1 MNLKTRLN
9 NIKTRFKAAS
19 KAFLNPMP
27 TLKPKVFVKTVE
39 PLVTLDNQL
48 LAGKNVL
55 ITGAARNIGRSI
67 AIEMA
72 KQGANIFFT
81 DIVEEECLNL
91 EKELNTYPVK
101 VTSFVSDISKPED
114 IDYLYSI
121 LEENNII
128 IDILVNNVGIQFE
141 TIGINNLD
149 LGEWQ
154 KTFQTNIFGPM
165 YLTKIIAKM
174 MVSNSI
180 QGSIIFLTS
189 IHQEI
194 LVRWP
199 SYSSSKAALGM
210 IIKELAVEFAPYGI
224 RVNGIAPGWV
234 VEDEQGNH
242 LDHEYNLLHKCSIS
256 PCYIGRAA
264 IYLASDYFS
273 KFTTGTVLKIDGG
286 ATLYSYRVAQN
297 PPIKVV

>member
-1 MNLKTRLN
+1 MNFQTRLN

-27 TLKPKVFVKTVE
+27 TLKPKVFVKTVD
-39 PLVTLDNQL
+39 PAVVLDNQL
-48 LAGKNVL
+48 LAGKNIL

-91 EKELNTYPVK
+91 EKELNTYHVK
-101 VTSFVSDISKPED
+101 VKGFVSDISKPED

-121 LEENNII
+121 LDENKIV

-141 TIGINNLD
+141 TMGINNLN
-149 LGEWQ
+149 LEEWQ

-165 YLTKIIAKM
+165 YLTKLISKM

-189 IHQEI
+189 IHGEI

-210 IIKELAVEFAPYGI
+210 IIKELALEFAPYEI

-234 VEDEQGNH
+234 AADERGNPLH
-242 LDHEYNLLHKCSIS
+242 HKYNLLHQCSIA

-264 IYLASDYFS
+264 VYLASDYFS

-286 ATLYSYRVAQN
+286 ATLYSYRVAQS
-297 PPIKVV
+297 PPE

>member
-1 MNLKTRLN
+1 MNFKTRLN

-19 KAFLNPMP
+19 KAFINPIP
-27 TLKPKVFVKTVE
+27 NLPPKVFVKTVD
-39 PLVTLDNQL
+39 PDLVLDNQL

-91 EKELNTYPVK
+91 EKELNGYKVK
-101 VTSFVSDISKPED
+101 VKGFVSDISKPED
-114 IDYLYSI
+114 IDRLYSI
-121 LEENNII
+121 LDEHKII

-165 YLTKIIAKM
+165 YLTKLISKM

-180 QGSIIFLTS
+180 QGSIIFMTS
-189 IHQEI
+189 IHGKI
-194 LVRWP
+194 LIRWP

-234 VEDEQGNH
+234 AEDDRGNP
-242 LDHEYNLLHKCSIS
+242 LNHEYNLLHKCSID

-264 IYLASDYFS
+264 VYLASDYFS

-297 PPIKVV
+297 PPQ

>member
-1 MNLKTRLN
+1 MNFKTRLN

-19 KAFLNPMP
+19 KAFLNPAPILNP
-27 TLKPKVFVKTVE
+27 TVFVKTVE
-39 PLVTLDNQL
+39 PSIVLDNQL

-55 ITGAARNIGRSI
+55 ISGGAKNIGRSI

-81 DIVEEECLNL
+81 DILEEGCLNL

-101 VTSFVSDISKPED
+101 VKGFLSDISKPED
-114 IDYLYSI
+114 SDSLLAI
-121 LEENNII
+121 LSENEII
-128 IDILVNNVGIQFE
+128 IDILINNVGIQFE

-149 LGEWQ
+149 LEEWQ
-154 KTFQTNIFGPM
+154 KTFQTNIFGPL
-165 YLTKIIAKM
+165 YLTKLISQM
-174 MVSNSI
+174 MVANSI
-180 QGSIIFLTS
+180 SSSIIFITS

-194 LVRWP
+194 IARWP

-210 IIKELAVEFAPYGI
+210 IIKELAVDLAPYGI

-234 VEDEQGNH
+234 EEDEQGNPYRQEH
-242 LDHEYNLLHKCSIS
+242 TLLYESSIN

-264 IYLASDYFS
+264 VYLASDYFS

-286 ATLYSYRVAQN
+286 STLYNHRVARDW
-297 PPIKVV
+297 PR

>member
-19 KAFLNPMP
+19 KAFLNPML
-27 TLKPKVFVKTVE
+27 TLKPKVFIKTVE
-39 PLVTLDNQL
+39 PLVVLDNQL

-101 VTSFVSDISKPED
+101 VKSFVSDISKPED

-121 LEENNII
+121 LEENKII

-141 TIGINNLD
+141 TIGINHLD

-180 QGSIIFLTS
+180 QGAIIFLTS

-234 VEDEQGNH
+234 VEDEQGNPFS
-242 LDHEYNLLHKCSIS
+242 HEYTLLNKSSIN

-264 IYLASDYFS
+264 VYLASDYFS
-273 KFTTGTVLKIDGG
+273 RFTTGSIIKIDGG
-286 ATLYSYRVAQN
+286 LSLFNYRVFQQ
-297 PPIKVV
+297 PTE